1 MNGVVN
7 VKIIGLTGPTG
18 AGKSELC
25 AILSRHGIPSINA
38 DRIYHNILT
47 PPSACLDALSVHFG
61 KGIIKSDGTLDR
73 RALANIVFADGAE
86 KEHEAL
92 NRITHG
98 FVKEKMHELI
108 SEYSKAACPA
118 VIADVPLLFE
128 SEFDRE
134 CDFTVAVLANRAIRT
149 ERIMKRD
156 SLDYSTATQRIN
168 AQQSDDF
175 YIERATFT
183 VYNNLGSAELESE
196 AQKIMTTIGG
206 VS

>member
-1 MNGVVN
+1 M
-7 VKIIGLTGPTG
+7 KIVGLTGPTG

-38 DRIYHNILT
+38 DRIYHNLLT
-47 PPSACLDALSVHFG
+47 PPSPCLDALSAHFG
-61 KGIIKSDGTLDR
+61 QDIIKDDGTLDR
-73 RALANIVFADGAE
+73 RALANIVFAEGAE
-86 KEHEAL
+86 EEHETL

-108 SEYSKAACPA
+108 NEYSNASCPA

-128 SEFDRE
+128 SEFDKE
-134 CDFTVAVLANRAIRT
+134 CDFTVAILANRAIRT

-156 SLDYSTATQRIN
+156 SLDYSSATQRVN
-168 AQQSDDF
+168 AQEADDF
-175 YIERATFT
+175 YIERATLT
-183 VYNNLGSAELESE
+183 VYNNLGNDELEAE
-196 AQKIMTTIGG
+196 AQKIISAIGG